1 MAPEAFLMVAL
12 QFGNYLQAYQ
22 ESGDNVVVPLSRDTS
37 LKFMRNKSIVVSL
50 KIAHLA
56 ITALHFIRS

>member
-1 MAPEAFLMVAL
+1 MMVVL
-12 QFGNYLQAYQ
+12 QFGNYLLAYQ
-22 ESGDNVVVPLSRDTS
+22 ESGHNVVVSLSRDTS

-56 ITALHFIRS
+56 ITALHFISS

>member
-1 MAPEAFLMVAL
+1 MVIL
-12 QFGNYLQAYQ
+12 QFGNYLLAYQ
-22 ESGDNVVVPLSRDTS
+22 ESGDNAVVSLSRDTS

-50 KIAHLA
+50 KIAHLV